1 MDERESWCPG
11 CTADRDFETP
21 PCAEHGADC
30 PELAC
35 SVCGWA
41 LIGSFELAASGFGP
55 ADRADQGLAARVAP

>member
-1 MDERESWCPG
+1 MNARESWCPG
-11 CTADRDFETP
+11 CAGDRDFETP

-41 LIGSFELAASGFGP
+41 LIGPFEIRAAGRDLARSGASGLT
-55 ADRADQGLAARVAP
+55 A